1 MVKLELIEV
10 IRLNYEKSCGAVV
23 FTRINNN
30 IMYLL
35 IQNLEGIY
43 GFPKGHVEDGESE
56 IQTAIREVFEEVG
69 IRVELINGFRTEDE
83 HLIPQKENTI
93 KKIVYF
99 LGEYNNQEINYQ
111 KEELSNAELV
121 DYETALALFQFES
134 SKRILKE
141 ANDFLTNS

>member
-1 MVKLELIEV
+1 MD
-10 IRLNYEKSCGAVV
+10 YEKSCGAVV

-30 IMYLL
+30 NIKYLL

-56 IQTAIREVFEEVG
+56 MQTAIREVFEEVE
-69 IRVELINGFRTEDE
+69 IKVELINGFRTEDE
-83 HLIPQKENTI
+83 HLIPQKNTI

-99 LGEYNNQEINYQ
+99 LGEYNNQEFNYQ
-111 KEELSNAELV
+111 KEELSNEELV
-121 DYETALALFQFES
+121 DYKTALTLFQFES

-141 ANDFLTNS
+141 ANDFLVNS

>member
-1 MVKLELIEV
+1 M
-10 IRLNYEKSCGAVV
+10 NYEKSCGAVV

-30 IMYLL
+30 IMYL
-35 IQNLEGIY
+35 IIKNREGIY

-83 HLIPQKENTI
+83 YLIPQKENTI

-99 LGEYNNQEINYQ
+99 LGEYNNQEFNYQ

-121 DYETALALFQFES
+121 DYKTALALFLFES